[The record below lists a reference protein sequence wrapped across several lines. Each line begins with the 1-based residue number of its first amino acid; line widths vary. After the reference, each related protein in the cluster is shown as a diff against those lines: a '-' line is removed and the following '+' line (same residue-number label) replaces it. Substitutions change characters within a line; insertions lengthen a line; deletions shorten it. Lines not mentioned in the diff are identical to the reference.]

1 MPKYRETQM
10 VSAVC
15 RCGRVIEDGSPW
27 CKMCSLELD
36 NWLETAFLM
45 ADEAETIKE
54 MEEEVDDGR

>member
-1 MPKYRETQM
+1 MA
-10 VSAVC
+10 SAVC
-15 RCGRVIEDGSPW
+15 RCGRAIEDGSPW

-45 ADEAETIKE
+45 ADEVETIRE